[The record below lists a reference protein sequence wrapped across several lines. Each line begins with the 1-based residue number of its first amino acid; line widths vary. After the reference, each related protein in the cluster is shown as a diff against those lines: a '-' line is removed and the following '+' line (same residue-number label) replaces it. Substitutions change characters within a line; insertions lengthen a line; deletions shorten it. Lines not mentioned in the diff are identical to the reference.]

1 MIVKFIVFFIFIYNE
16 VCSESGSRFGLAFA

>member
-1 MIVKFIVFFIFIYNE
+1 MIVKFIIFFIFIHHE